1 MNNITAI
8 TTPQY
13 PAFSW
18 DYASRFIDYCSVKET
33 TLQGYAVCIRHFL
46 EYLKSNGITEPKR
59 EHIKAYKKHL
69 ETYISPRTGKHY
81 SAGTQAQYLRACKHL
96 FKWLAAEGLYSNVAD
111 NIKGAKVRTTATKR
125 EAFSAADIR
134 RILDT
139 IDTNTTQGKRNY
151 AIILLAV
158 TAGLRII
165 EIQRANIED
174 IKTIAGQQVLF
185 IQGKGHDEKDDYKK
199 LVPQLQEAIAEY
211 LKDRPNAKKTD
222 PLFTGTSNRAQ
233 NQRITEPG
241 ISRIIKQVL
250 INAGYNTE
258 TLTAHSLRHTSVTLL
273 LKAGATLQEAQ
284 QHARH
289 ADPGTTTIY
298 SHAINKERDQSEQ
311 RVYNEIFKAD
321 DDSSAADNLVNVVN
335 ALTPEQQAAALNIIQ
350 TMTAQQKIET
360 V

>member
-1 MNNITAI
+1 MNNITVI
-8 TTPQY
+8 QNTPAL
-13 PAFSW
+13 PFSW
-18 DYASRFIDYCSVKET
+18 DLIDRFTDYCSVKET
-33 TLQGYAVCIRHFL
+33 TLQGYTVCIRHFC
-46 EYLKSNGITEPKR
+46 EWLKDNGITQPKR

-69 ETYISPRTGKHY
+69 ETYISPKTGKHY

-96 FKWLAAEGLYSNVAD
+96 FKWLAAEGLYFNVAD
-111 NIKGAKVRTTATKR
+111 NIKGAKVRTTATKK
-125 EAFSAADIR
+125 EAFAAEDIR

-139 IDTNTTQGKRNY
+139 IDTSTTQGKRNY

-199 LVPQLQEAIAEY
+199 LVPQVQEAIKEY
-211 LKDRPNAKKTD
+211 LKDRPQAKKTD
-222 PLFTGTSNRAQ
+222 PLFTGTSNRAKD
-233 NQRITEPG
+233 QRITEPG

-250 INAGYNTE
+250 INAGYDTD

-311 RVYNEIFKAD
+311 RVYNQIFKTDNGNTAD
-321 DDSSAADNLVNVVN
+321 SLLAAVT
-335 ALTPEQQAAALNIIQ
+335 ALTAEQQAAALNIIK
-350 TMTAQQKIET
+350 TMTAQKVET

>member
-8 TTPQY
+8 EKTLS

-18 DYASRFIDYCSVKET
+18 ELVNRFIDYCSVKDT
-33 TLQGYAVCIRHFL
+33 TMQGYIVCIRHFC
-46 EYLKSNGITEPKR
+46 EYLKDNGITQPTR
-59 EHIKAYKKHL
+59 ENIKAYKKHL

-96 FKWLAAEGLYSNVAD
+96 FKWLAAEGLYFNVAD
-111 NIKGAKVRTTATKR
+111 NIKGAKVRTAATKK
-125 EAFSAADIR
+125 EAFTAEDIR
-134 RILDT
+134 RILAT
-139 IDTNTTQGKRNY
+139 IDTSTTQGKRNY

-199 LVPQLQEAIAEY
+199 LVPQLQDAIKDY
-211 LKDRPNAKKTD
+211 LKDRPTAKKTD
-222 PLFTGTSNRAQ
+222 PLFTGTSNRAKD
-233 NQRITEPG
+233 QRITEPG
-241 ISRIIKQVL
+241 ISRIIKHILV
-250 INAGYNTE
+250 NAGYDTD

-289 ADPGTTTIY
+289 ADPGTTSIY

-311 RVYNEIFKAD
+311 RVYNQIFNTDNDSKSD
-321 DDSSAADNLVNVVN
+321 DLLTAVN
-335 ALTPEQQAAALNIIQ
+335 ALTAEQQAAALSIIKA
-350 TMTAQQKIET
+350 MTATQKIET
-360 V
+360 A